1 MKKLIAIFLSVLILL
16 SFPAGVFSE
25 NEQPWEAEYTRII
38 SQIPTKSQTKYILA
52 DLDYDGTPELIAGDK
67 AIVSAY
73 TFQNNSVIKITDNKD
88 IPIQYFENLKTA
100 QNSLTNLTEFMGQI
114 ADGSDIVTYKMS
126 FSDGLPHVEVVAI
139 EHSDRTG
146 TFKGSGETPQSVP
159 DCTSLVA
166 EYLAGFTLK
175 PFTLCVLSAKEI
187 DAAGSKI
194 EAIESFL
201 KRYRFLSALSDDT
214 SDFSKQQRE
223 AIKKAVG
230 DGLFASFDKISR
242 LSGTDVFVQFYVND
256 ASQASFV
263 FPYAK
268 QYAVVTNADSTSGGP
283 GAAVIYGHESEL
295 DISYLS
301 GLKTQEN
308 EASNVYIDYTK
319 TMSFRGIDDYV
330 NYLSAVLSSSGKNA
344 NENGK
349 KAISE
354 YMEHAVNRSSR
365 TEIRAK
371 NNTVTVNDYG
381 VSFIAENAA
390 DCMERLLKLCD
401 SQGFSQ
407 IRKARTIP
415 ELVCADIDL
424 SQPVRIE
431 YEKGVAQKLAGV
443 SGIRLMLSDNLGIYI
458 TASDLANLEASFD
471 LFCIEFKKNGDV
483 FSVVFTDKNNQTIDY
498 INAPVWFIVPA
509 QSEYSTVMASFKGGT
524 DNWGGQFDPK
534 NKTIEFSTNYS
545 GDYDIVENDITMN
558 DIGGVPSGTKEAIR
572 FMVSKGIF
580 TLDKHNN
587 FKPEATLSRYDFTAA
602 LVKMFYATNVDAK
615 SAFSDV
621 PENSEFYRYVASAEE
636 QNIAAGY
643 ADGTFRGSEP
653 VSKEQVVTFCG
664 RTLTEKKGYTYPE
677 NDEAYLNFTDT
688 DQISQWARPDIAVAA
703 QCGLVNNVGA
713 FSPSGAVT
721 RAEGAEI
728 LYKTFMLLYD
738 VSPVTTVPSLQSG
751 ADSAV
756 SNVQETFDFE
766 FRAALC
772 ILITIVLLFLSYV
785 LVKISKRKKANNKK
799 ANNP

>member
-1 MKKLIAIFLSVLILL
+1 MKKLIAAFLPVLILL
-16 SFPAGVFSE
+16 SFPVGVFSE
-25 NEQPWEAEYTRII
+25 NKQPWEAEYARII
-38 SQIPTKSQTKYILA
+38 SQHTTKSQTKYILA
-52 DLDYDGTPELIAGDK
+52 DLDYDGTPELIAGDETF
-67 AIVSAY
+67 VSAY
-73 TFQNNSVIKITDNKD
+73 TFQNDSVIKTTDNKN
-88 IPIQYFENLKTA
+88 IPVQYFENLKTA

-114 ADGSDIVTYKMS
+114 ADGSDILTYKMS
-126 FSDGLPHVEVVAI
+126 FSGGVPRVDVVAI

-166 EYLAGFTLK
+166 DYLTGFTLK

-187 DAAGSKI
+187 DAAASKTK
-194 EAIESFL
+194 AIESYF
-201 KRYRFLSALSDDT
+201 KRYQFLSNLSDDT
-214 SDFSKQQRE
+214 SDLSKQQRD
-223 AIKKAVG
+223 AMKNAVG
-230 DGLFASFDKISR
+230 DGLFYSFDKISR
-242 LSGTDVFVQFYVND
+242 LSGSDVFVQFYIND
-256 ASQASFV
+256 VSQASFV

-268 QYAVVTNADSTSGGP
+268 QYAVVTNADTASGGP

-295 DISYLS
+295 DTDYLL

-308 EASNVYIDYTK
+308 EASNVFIDYAK

-330 NYLSAVLSSSGKNA
+330 NYLSAVLSSSGKTA

-349 KAISE
+349 KAISD

-371 NNTVTVNDYG
+371 NNTLTVNDYG
-381 VSFIAENAA
+381 ASFIAENAA

-401 SQGFSQ
+401 TQGFSQ
-407 IRKARTIP
+407 IKKARTIP
-415 ELVCADIDL
+415 ELVCSGIDL

-458 TASDLANLEASFD
+458 TTSDLAILESSFD

-483 FSVVFTDKNNQTIDY
+483 FSVVFTDKNNQAIDY
-498 INAPVWFIVPA
+498 ISAPVWFIVPA
-509 QSEYSTVMASFKGGT
+509 ESEYSTVMASFKGGT

-545 GDYDIVENDITMN
+545 GDYDIVENDITIN
-558 DIGGVPSGTKEAIR
+558 DIGSLPSGTKEAIR
-572 FMVSKGIF
+572 VLVSKGFF

-587 FKPEATLSRYDFTAA
+587 FKPEETLSRYDFTAA

-615 SAFSDV
+615 SSFSDV

-653 VSKEQVVTFCG
+653 ASKEQVVTFCG
-664 RTLTEKKGYTYPE
+664 RTLTEKKGYAYPE
-677 NDEAYLNFTDT
+677 NDEAYLNFTDAN
-688 DQISQWARPDIAVAA
+688 QISQWARPDIAVAA
-703 QCGLVNNVGA
+703 QCGLMNNVGA

-738 VSPVTTVPSLQSG
+738 VSPVTTVSSLQSG
-751 ADSAV
+751 ADSTA
-756 SNVQETFDFE
+756 SNAQETFDFE

-772 ILITIVLLFLSYV
+772 ILATILLLFISYI
-785 LVKISKRKKANNKK
+785 LVKISKRKKSKSK
-799 ANNP
+799 